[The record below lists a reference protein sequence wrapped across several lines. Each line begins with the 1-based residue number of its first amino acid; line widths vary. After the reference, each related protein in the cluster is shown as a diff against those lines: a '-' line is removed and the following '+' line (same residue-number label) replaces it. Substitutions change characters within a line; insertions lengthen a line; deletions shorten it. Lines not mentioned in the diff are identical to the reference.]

1 MRGRDYSPKARFA
14 EGATI
19 LDGSANLTLPDYGR
33 VARDPPA
40 TGSWTPS
47 LTGNAYEFRHT
58 FATETEENIVQSHIR
73 PTESGKRMSQ
83 GLRGVRQGVRFAAIH
98 QR

>member
-1 MRGRDYSPKARFA
+1 
-14 EGATI
+14 
-19 LDGSANLTLPDYGR
+19 
-33 VARDPPA
+33 VVRDPPA

-98 QR
+98 PR